1 MSSRNNNSIV
11 KTSNNS
17 DGILR
22 ITLNNPKNHNVLSED
37 MMLNIQL
44 ALDESAVDKKIRVI
58 IISADGPTFSAGH
71 DLKELK
77 AGRKNPDKGKGY
89 FKEVMLKCSKLM
101 QSIVN
106 NPKPVIAEVAGVATA
121 AGCQLVASCDLA
133 YAGES
138 ARFAT
143 PGVNIGLFCST
154 PMVAASRNI
163 SNKHSMEML
172 LSGELISA
180 EKAEEIG
187 LINKSVDDSLLKKY
201 VLEIAIKI
209 SKKSAMTLKI
219 GKEAFY
225 KQIDMTLSDAY
236 DYASNVMVENMLK
249 LDAKEGIDA
258 FIDKRKPNW
267 QDK

>member
-1 MSSRNNNSIV
+1 MISRNNNNIV

-37 MMLNIQL
+37 MMLNMQL
-44 ALDESAVDKKIRVI
+44 TLDEAAADKKIRVI
-58 IISADGPTFSAGH
+58 IISAEGPTFSAGH

-77 AGRKNPDKGKGY
+77 AGRKNSDKGKGY

-106 NPKPVIAEVAGVATA
+106 NPKPVISEVAGVATA

-154 PMVAASRNI
+154 PMVAVSRSV

-172 LSGELISA
+172 LSGDLISA
-180 EKAEEIG
+180 DKAEKIG
-187 LINKSVDDSLLKKY
+187 LINKSLEESILKEKT
-201 VLEIAIKI
+201 LETAQKI
-209 SKKSAMTLKI
+209 SKKSALTLKDPHKVHKN
-219 GKEAFY
+219 GKIE
-225 KQIDMTLSDAY
+225 IDNHKIINT
-236 DYASNVMVENMLK
+236 E
-249 LDAKEGIDA
+249 
-258 FIDKRKPNW
+258 FIMIS
-267 QDK
+267 